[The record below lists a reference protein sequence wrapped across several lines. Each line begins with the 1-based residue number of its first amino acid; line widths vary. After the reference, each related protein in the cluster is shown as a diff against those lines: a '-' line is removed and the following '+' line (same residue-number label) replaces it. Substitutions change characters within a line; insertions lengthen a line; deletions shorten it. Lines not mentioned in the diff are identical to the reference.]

1 MNPARPRGPVMLD
14 VAGLELTAEER
25 ERIAHPLVGGLVL
38 FARNYAAPDQL
49 KALTGA
55 IRALRDPPPLIAVD
69 HEGGR
74 VQRFRNGFAAI
85 PALRTLGEQW
95 DRNAAAAAAEAQRIG
110 SRIAMELGAHG
121 IDFSFTPVLDLDY
134 GHSAVIGD
142 RAFHRNPNVV
152 ADLACALCR
161 GLSEGGMAAVGKH
174 FPGHGFVGADSHL
187 ETPVDRRP
195 LAVIEKADLIPFAV
209 LARHDIAGIM
219 PAHVI
224 YPAVDAEPAGFS
236 RIWLQD
242 VLRRRLGFDGMIFS
256 DDLSMAGAHGAGDI
270 VARADAATAA
280 GCDMV
285 LVCNDESAVDVLLSC
300 WRPAVHAGLASRA
313 ARMARRGATARD
325 ASRASRHGG
334 VRDGRA

>member
-1 MNPARPRGPVMLD
+1 MMSCARGPVMLD
-14 VAGLELTAEER
+14 LAGLELSGAER
-25 ERIAHPLVGGLVL
+25 ERIVHPLVGGVIL
-38 FARNYAAPDQL
+38 FARNYADADQL
-49 KALTGA
+49 RALTAA

-74 VQRFRNGFAAI
+74 VQRFRNGFS
-85 PALRTLGEQW
+85 ALPPMRALGQEW
-95 DRNAAAAAAEAQRIG
+95 DRDVAAAAQETQRIG
-110 SRIAMELGAHG
+110 LCIAAELRVHG
-121 IDFSFTPVLDLDY
+121 VDFSFAPVLDVDY

-152 ADLACALCR
+152 AHLACALCR

-209 LARHDIAGIM
+209 LVRHDIAGIM

-285 LVCNDESAVDVLLSC
+285 LVCNDESAVDVLLSR